1 MAQLVARLFW
11 EQEVTSSNPVIPS
24 KFNME
29 NLHILLCVFLLLSG
43 LLVVLSGS
51 PVESMISLIFMFC
64 ISGIILFVFNSEFL
78 GVTFV
83 IIYVGA
89 IAVLFLFII
98 MMLNVKRTISSLSI
112 KNIVLSTLFIFFSLC
127 IVYSVCQNEI
137 EALLTKVTLCKY
149 SIDNRYLAK
158 EMNDISFDYLG
169 NINIL
174 GQSLFNYYSLSFLLA
189 GLVLLVA
196 LVGAVSLT
204 LNFHTQKKSQVTFK
218 QLSRTDAFLSH
229 FKK

>member
-64 ISGIILFVFNSEFL
+64 ISGIILFIFNSEFL

-112 KNIVLSTLFIFFSLC
+112 KNIVLSTLFIFFSSC

-158 EMNDISFDYLG
+158 EMNDVSFDYLG

>member
-1 MAQLVARLFW
+1 
-11 EQEVTSSNPVIPS
+11 
-24 KFNME
+24 ME
-29 NLHILLCVFLLLSG
+29 NLHILLCAFLLLSG
-43 LLVVLSGS
+43 LFVVLAGS

-64 ISGIILFVFNSEFL
+64 ISGIILFIFNSEFL

-112 KNIVLSTLFIFFSLC
+112 RNVIILTVLTVFCLSVLYYIF
-127 IVYSVCQNEI
+127 QNEI
-137 EALLTKVTLCKY
+137 EALLTKITLFKY
-149 SIDNRYLAK
+149 CIDNRYLAK
-158 EMNDISFDYLG
+158 EINDVSFDYLG

-174 GQSLFNYYSLSFLLA
+174 GQSLFNYYSASFLLA

-204 LNFHTQKKSQVTFK
+204 LNFHTHKKTQVTFR

>member
-1 MAQLVARLFW
+1 
-11 EQEVTSSNPVIPS
+11 
-24 KFNME
+24 ME
-29 NLHILLCVFLLLSG
+29 NLHILLCAFLLLSG
-43 LLVVLSGS
+43 LFVVLAGS

-64 ISGIILFVFNSEFL
+64 ISGIILFIFNSEFL

-98 MMLNVKRTISSLSI
+98 MMLNVKRTISSLSLKSI
-112 KNIVLSTLFIFFSLC
+112 IISTILIVFSISFFYY
-127 IVYSVCQNEI
+127 IYQNEI
-137 EALLTKVTLCKY
+137 ELLLTKITLFKY

-158 EMNDISFDYLG
+158 EINDVSFDYLG

-174 GQSLFNYYSLSFLLA
+174 GQSLFNYYSASFLLA

-204 LNFHTQKKSQVTFK
+204 LNFHTHKKTQVTFR

>member
-1 MAQLVARLFW
+1 
-11 EQEVTSSNPVIPS
+11 
-24 KFNME
+24 ME
-29 NLHILLCVFLLLSG
+29 NLHILLCAFLLLSG
-43 LLVVLSGS
+43 LFVVLSGS

-64 ISGIILFVFNSEFL
+64 ISGIILFIFNSEFL

-98 MMLNVKRTISSLSI
+98 MMLNVKRTISSLSLKSVI
-112 KNIVLSTLFIFFSLC
+112 ISTVLLIFCLSLLYY
-127 IVYSVCQNEI
+127 IYQNEI
-137 EALLTKVTLCKY
+137 ESLLTKITLFKY

-158 EMNDISFDYLG
+158 EINDVSFDYLG

-174 GQSLFNYYSLSFLLA
+174 GQSLFNYYSASFLLA

-204 LNFHTQKKSQVTFK
+204 LNFHTHKKTQVTFR